1 MRGWVPNRHERLVLS
16 FLSFRLRLLLRSRP
30 NRQDL
35 NHKSNFWIRGHRCAD
50 SCSSVSHF
58 RRTHEFDFVA
68 KRNFWE
74 HFFPTLNYLINAQN
88 KLKGIFPFPWRV
100 NLLTCCRKSGLVIRM
115 HKVTFLGELLISKSI
130 WLFFIKE
137 PNLYFWLR
145 PLSNCFL
152 CTHQRK

>member
-1 MRGWVPNRHERLVLS
+1 MRGWVSDRHERLVLS

-30 NRQDL
+30 SRQDL
-35 NHKSNFWIRGHRCAD
+35 YHKSNFWIRGDRCTD
-50 SCSSVSHF
+50 SCSSVSRF
-58 RRTHEFDFVA
+58 RWTHEFYFVA
-68 KRNFWE
+68 NWNLWK

-115 HKVTFLGELLISKSI
+115 HKVTFLGERLFYNCI

-137 PNLYFWLR
+137 PNQYLWLR
-145 PLSNCFL
+145 PLSDCFL